1 MTIFNSRDLIWTEP
15 MQVWAEHKIV
25 EPIRR
30 YLNNERFDL
39 SIHWDLSR
47 GLGLDG
53 QPRYELWAVLQTF
66 DGSGNQIVRCR
77 GNDFCNLADEVAH
90 NLRAQLRHARISRRF
105 FFKLFRPT
113 ATQEA

>member
-1 MTIFNSRDLIWTEP
+1 MK
-15 MQVWAEHKIV
+15 VWAEHKIV

-30 YLNNERFDL
+30 SLKKERFDL

-66 DGSGNQIVRCR
+66 DGSGNVLVRCR
-77 GNDFCNLADEVAH
+77 GNDFCNLADDVAH
-90 NLRAQLRHARISRRF
+90 DLRVQVRNSRLKRSNYAF
-105 FFKLFRPT
+105 GYLF
-113 ATQEA
+113 A